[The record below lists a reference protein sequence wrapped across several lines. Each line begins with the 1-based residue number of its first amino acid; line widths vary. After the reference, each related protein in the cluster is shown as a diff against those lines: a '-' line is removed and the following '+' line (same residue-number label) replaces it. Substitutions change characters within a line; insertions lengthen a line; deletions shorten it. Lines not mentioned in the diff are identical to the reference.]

1 MELESSSIDLLE
13 MEAAE
18 NLENLS
24 TIFNMVDER
33 LVIQLPNLPIWMLDT
48 PMYSK
53 LPMVPAPKGRIQLF
67 TTSLCKKLHQQP
79 EGLEFDPVAA
89 GLCCEYKS
97 LHDPHL
103 KSHYTR
109 PVTYERLVKS
119 GHITADGMVRCT
131 LKEFNE
137 YHQYLKSVRLEKLTQ
152 DRKRYMAME
161 KERMERERKHS
172 IQKDVSERDRL
183 IKESLFKQKK
193 ILDAERAKLSR
204 KLKVDCRKTMIRLL
218 DQRRMKQTMQKRRR
232 KANEEKHK
240 AMRMSIEVED
250 KLKKAIIQA
259 KRNAREVRRTD
270 RLAEWRKK
278 EKEEQERKLE
288 DQWNRREKARAKR
301 LLEEARKFAKRR
313 DEMYEKVERR
323 EHRVARHREKQQDLR
338 AKIRE
343 ERQKSQLEREVT
355 ISAKLEKKLA
365 NVCRKYTAAPKR
377 GRRCFPPINPKVTT
391 NMTTWNIEERQR
403 QLQDGLS
410 KGEAPA
416 GGAEQ
421 SADRLPPIITS
432 ESEVDRKRSGPPSL
446 AIFNT
451 SSLPTVTSSEFSKE
465 ILATVEE
472 LDLSEEGSAL
482 AMGDAAS
489 AAEDVVDPF
498 TRLARQMVL
507 SLFDELKEDP
517 EFADIDWT
525 GGGEDDEEGK
535 MKESQG
541 EKGLEAQDVEG
552 SSSQDSY
559 VDLENLSRHASLLV
573 ANAINKALASIQ
585 QSDVVVKEPTVEER
599 AASIVSSAIEGALK
613 ILRPEPSFHA
623 ERTEAQ
629 DVSQQALA
637 ITSGAIEG
645 AIMRRQAESVEEPR
659 GQPEA
664 EVQPSQ
670 CCQGSE
676 VGSEKGINSKAILLS
691 SIIDIF
697 QDPAD
702 SVPAIS
708 HTLASEDSE
717 SEEEADDSVVAI
729 LDNSGGGEGGAES
742 GQALL
747 EGGLLS
753 VEGAVVV
760 TSSHSATL
768 SGEDT
773 VTGRIM
779 SGVHLDRSS
788 GTLCDKQDGGQR
800 DATVARS
807 DLISSSSEEEE
818 VINTSSGSSKEPTS
832 FSIIPMYQK
841 NMLNIGSDVVE
852 CNLTA
857 ISQKPDAS
865 GSFPGAGKC
874 GARNSFRSL
883 FRPDMTYCQG
893 SARALRDTL
902 VRDISRRCTTGGRT
916 AAVESI
922 CEVLEKEEQDIME
935 KHSDEALVATEE
947 TSGLCYLPKKRK
959 IPSSSAADPTTAVN
973 TAVSSTISALA
984 QPEGSPSNAPEENG
998 SKQEI
1003 KEEVATK
1010 KEIPIVDNEGQ
1021 GEADGGSSVPAA
1033 ASTSDAVPGGPK
1045 DDVGVETKVVIAT
1058 RDDDVVVSADK
1069 LADESKTDIGGG
1081 APVQK
1086 SMSASSARDRASSR
1100 RNSPAKQEFSVQS
1113 VDASPNL
1120 AASRGNSEEG
1130 GPSSRGSSSGEDS
1143 GSKKRGSRHSKK
1155 VTRSSSLISDVMSR
1169 LSHVFSSTRRQ
1180 SNTSC
1185 PSHESTSEPA
1195 SRQISKK
1202 SIDTGPAATNN
1213 QKVAVDSV
1221 DVASSEV
1228 PETEKEKHDQEGGLG
1243 PAEVH
1248 RGASVRFTSISVDPP
1263 EKKKSIYASVRPQT
1277 PVAAH
1282 LLGRPLSS
1290 EEEEE
1295 EEENG
1300 MDDDKEEEEEE
1311 KGESGDVAIVADAIQ
1326 VPVFSIDAASGVGLD
1341 SGDNPTD
1348 AVAKE
1353 TETAN
1358 EDRARDPPADDDAS
1372 ENTTAENT
1380 GDGEE
1385 GKILDPK
1392 EEDQDITSDQD
1403 PKASALSVAAAKVA
1417 SETNGFAPEVT
1428 KASPETISTEP
1439 DTANTA
1445 PEVTENAPAAPENLL
1460 EAAPAENDSN
1470 NANTEGTGQSG
1481 SKPLSRLPSIQ
1492 TSQLRTN
1499 AAAASSSSRTSNRSK
1514 KRAATPSGSGTAVAA
1529 ARSGSRTSSG
1539 APKVPLLQAGSKTS
1553 NTGPSPSISIT
1564 GRGLTPI
1571 NSKSKAKLAAS
1582 STTGRQKTGS
1592 GRSSPSHVRS
1602 DIGQRLSVPSTRR
1615 SENLRSQHSRATS
1628 PKKGSSVMSQSASKV
1643 MSAYGT
1649 TSLKPAALCVTGS
1662 QILTANLSRTQ
1673 SGGRR
1678 SSRTQNSLVSAT
1690 DLVSRG
1696 SSRGSNLQR
1705 RGSKGSKGGSGT
1717 SVLMPHPPQGARPA
1731 ASSQSSHRPG
1741 RQITGSGVTGTEQ
1754 PGSQPSS
1761 NPTLAT
1767 TKGGSSVLIHHRS
1780 SSERLLPRRPSLEKE
1795 NRMERLSTENV
1806 TRKRSSQE
1814 KVEKKASSEPP
1825 AEEEGEVP
1833 QPERAVA
1840 PMPPIKKPL
1849 TPRPPDRPKPSD
1861 KSGSHSGPGTE
1872 ATVEK
1877 QPQEGGQTMLGDDQ
1891 ARPEE

>member
-1 MELESSSIDLLE
+1 MELEASSVDLLE
-13 MEAAE
+13 MEAVE

-24 TIFNMVDER
+24 TMFNMADER

-79 EGLEFDPVAA
+79 DGLEFDPVAA

-161 KERMERERKHS
+161 KERMERERKQS

-270 RLAEWRKK
+270 RLTEWRKK

-313 DEMYEKVERR
+313 DEMYEKAERR
-323 EHRVARHREKQQDLR
+323 EHRVAKHREKQQDLR

-343 ERQKSQLEREVT
+343 ERQKSQLEREVM

-365 NVCRKYTAAPKR
+365 SVCRKYTAAPKR

-403 QLQDGLS
+403 QLQDGLP
-410 KGEAPA
+410 KGEALA

-432 ESEVDRKRSGPPSL
+432 GESEVDRKRSGPPSL

-465 ILATVEE
+465 ILTTVEE
-472 LDLSEEGSAL
+472 LDLSEESSGL
-482 AMGDAAS
+482 AMGDTTS
-489 AAEDVVDPF
+489 ATEDGIDPF
-498 TRLARQMVL
+498 SRLARQMVL
-507 SLFDELKEDP
+507 SLLDELKEDP
-517 EFADIDWT
+517 EFADVDWT
-525 GGGEDDEEGK
+525 RDGEDEEEGK
-535 MKESQG
+535 VKESQG
-541 EKGLEAQDVEG
+541 ETGLEAQAVEG
-552 SSSQDSY
+552 PSSQDSY

-585 QSDVVVKEPTVEER
+585 QSDAVVKEPTVEER

-623 ERTEAQ
+623 EQKEAQ
-629 DVSQQALA
+629 TVSQQALA

-645 AIMRRQAESVEEPR
+645 AIMRLQAESVEEPR
-659 GQPEA
+659 GQPKA

-676 VGSEKGINSKAILLS
+676 VGSEVRSEKGINS
-691 SIIDIF
+691 IIDVF
-697 QDPAD
+697 QDPAE
-702 SVPAIS
+702 SVPSIS

-717 SEEEADDSVVAI
+717 SEEEADDSVIAI
-729 LDNSGGGEGGAES
+729 LDNSGGGEGAAES

-753 VEGAVVV
+753 IEGAVVV
-760 TSSHSATL
+760 TSSHSAIL

-779 SGVHLDRSS
+779 SGVDLDRSS
-788 GTLCDKQDGGQR
+788 GTLSDKQDGGHR

-807 DLISSSSEEEE
+807 DLSSSSGEEEE

-841 NMLNIGSDVVE
+841 NMLNIGSDVIE

-902 VRDISRRCTTGGRT
+902 VRDISSRCTTGGRT

-959 IPSSSAADPTTAVN
+959 IPSLSAAGPTTPAN

-984 QPEGSPSNAPEENG
+984 QPEGSPSNTPEENG
-998 SKQEI
+998 SKHEI
-1003 KEEVATK
+1003 KEKVDA
-1010 KEIPIVDNEGQ
+1010 KEEGPVVDNQ
-1021 GEADGGSSVPAA
+1021 GPLEAGSGSSVPAV
-1033 ASTSDAVPGGPK
+1033 ASASDAMPGGPK
-1045 DDVGVETKVVIAT
+1045 DDDGVETKVVIAT
-1058 RDDDVVVSADK
+1058 RDDDMVVSADK
-1069 LADESKTDIGGG
+1069 LADESKTDMGGE
-1081 APVQK
+1081 APVKK

-1100 RNSPAKQEFSVQS
+1100 GNSPAKQEFSVQS

-1120 AASRGNSEEG
+1120 AVSQGNSEDG
-1130 GPSSRGSSSGEDS
+1130 GPSSCGSSSGEDS

-1155 VTRSSSLISDVMSR
+1155 VTRSSSLISGVMSR

-1202 SIDTGPAATNN
+1202 SIDTSSAATN
-1213 QKVAVDSV
+1213 QKVAVDPAG
-1221 DVASSEV
+1221 VASSEV
-1228 PETEKEKHDQEGGLG
+1228 PEMENEKHDQQGGLG
-1243 PAEVH
+1243 IAEVH
-1248 RGASVRFTSISVDPP
+1248 RGASVRFASISVDAP
-1263 EKKKSIYASVRPQT
+1263 EKKTSIYASVRPQT

-1300 MDDDKEEEEEE
+1300 VDDDKEE
-1311 KGESGDVAIVADAIQ
+1311 KGESGDVAVVADAIQ
-1326 VPVFSIDAASGVGLD
+1326 VPVFSIDVASGVGLD
-1341 SGDNPTD
+1341 LGGKADDDDDAISFTDNPMD

-1358 EDRARDPPADDDAS
+1358 EEEAKKPPADDDAS
-1372 ENTTAENT
+1372 ENT
-1380 GDGEE
+1380 GDGEGRE
-1385 GKILDPK
+1385 KPDPK
-1392 EEDQDITSDQD
+1392 EEDEDMTSDQD
-1403 PKASALSVAAAKVA
+1403 PKTSALSVAAAKVA
-1417 SETNGFAPEVT
+1417 SETNGVAPEVT
-1428 KASPETISTEP
+1428 EASPEAVNTEP
-1439 DTANTA
+1439 GTANTAPGTANTA
-1445 PEVTENAPAAPENLL
+1445 PEVTESAPAAPENLL

-1470 NANTEGTGQSG
+1470 NANTEGASQSG
-1481 SKPLSRLPSIQ
+1481 SKPPSRLPSIQ
-1492 TSQLRTN
+1492 TSQLRTG
-1499 AAAASSSSRTSNRSK
+1499 AASSSSSSRTSNRSK
-1514 KRAATPSGSGTAVAA
+1514 KGAATPSGSGTTAAA

-1582 STTGRQKTGS
+1582 STTGRQKTSS
-1592 GRSSPSHVRS
+1592 GRNSPSHVRS
-1602 DIGQRLSVPSTRR
+1602 DIGQRSSLPSTRR

-1628 PKKGSSVMSQSASKV
+1628 PKKGSSVTSQSASKV

-1649 TSLKPAALCVTGS
+1649 NSLKPAALCVTGS
-1662 QILTANLSRTQ
+1662 QILTANLSRMQ

-1678 SSRTQNSLVSAT
+1678 SSRTQNTLVSAT

-1696 SSRGSNLQR
+1696 SSRSSNLQR

-1731 ASSQSSHRPG
+1731 VSSQSSHR
-1741 RQITGSGVTGTEQ
+1741 GVEQ

-1761 NPTLAT
+1761 NPALAT

-1833 QPERAVA
+1833 QPERAAA

-1861 KSGSHSGPGTE
+1861 KSGSHPGPGTE

-1877 QPQEGGQTMLGDDQ
+1877 QPPEGGQAMLGDDQ